1 MQDTYRP
8 GKEEFMNL
16 LEELQ
21 EDPEQYTPSG
31 IIYHSEKGEF
41 KRMSGQCLLAPC
53 GAPTEK
59 CTEDLMDFCQNMKA
73 MMGEPKEI
81 WCIIARKDW
90 ILAARVSKTLNVWRI
105 GIVRS
110 ISLALTDA
118 PKRLG
123 PNHPDRKLFRPIQ
136 DFVAATG
143 KLTG

>member
-1 MQDTYRP
+1 MNR
-8 GKEEFMNL
+8 GEEFMRF

-21 EDPEQYTPSG
+21 EDPDQYVPSG
-31 IIYHSEKGEF
+31 IVYHSEKSF

-53 GAPTEK
+53 GAPVEK

-81 WCIIARKDW
+81 WCVVARKEW

-105 GIVRS
+105 GICHSMDVA
-110 ISLALTDA
+110 LADA

-123 PNHPDRKLFRPIQ
+123 PNNPQRKLFKPIQ